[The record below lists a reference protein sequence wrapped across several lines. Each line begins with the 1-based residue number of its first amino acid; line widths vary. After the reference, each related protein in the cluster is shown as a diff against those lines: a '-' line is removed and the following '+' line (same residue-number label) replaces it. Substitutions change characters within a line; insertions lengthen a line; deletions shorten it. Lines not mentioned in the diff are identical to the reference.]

1 MTANESHMENRES
14 YENEYIHEKKEKEYG
29 YREALDRKGK
39 NHKEKAIFDNLQV
52 GDHLCILYKTEEE
65 HRRVFTEFLRQGLER
80 NEKILYIIN
89 AHSADTI
96 LKYLKSDGIAIE
108 EYRKKGQITILTADE
123 SYTKEGIFDPDKMI
137 QMLQKE
143 TDTALEQGYAAL
155 RVTGEMSWALRNLP
169 GSERLIEYENNLN
182 DFFPTAQCLA
192 ICQYNMEKFEADI
205 LLQVVHTHPFIII
218 NAEVYDNFY
227 YIPPGELIKPDQD
240 AVKLNIYIE
249 NLIRYK
255 KATEALSNSEEKFRT
270 IIQYAGVGIV
280 MISNAGIILDV
291 NPAFCEMT
299 GFSNEELIGD
309 HIPHKFWPEQLV
321 PQLTEKVQQVLLEGQ
336 VYFETTFIRK
346 DSTDF
351 PASVIASPILD
362 KSGEEIAYIG
372 IIQDIT
378 ERKAMEKD
386 LKKMHMDLVDL
397 TLNLEEKV
405 KKRTQELM
413 KANKLKSEL
422 MAILSHEFR
431 TPLNAILS
439 FTDLLYWELEG
450 PINEQQKT
458 DLKMIKESGLDLLNL
473 INNVLDYSRIELGE
487 TELTL
492 ESIDIPLLVESM
504 VSQLSTMATENNLKL
519 YHDLPKEL
527 PPLVADEGKL
537 RQILRNLI
545 MNAIKFTDTGEIVL
559 RVRYDDKKIIFS
571 VQDTGIGIS
580 KEDQAVIFEKF
591 KQAGEANTHR
601 FGGSGLGLSLVK
613 DLVKLHGG
621 EIWVDS
627 EIGKG
632 STFSF
637 LIPVTPHSH

>member
-1 MTANESHMENRES
+1 MFQNKPYPLRFIPKLWSRLVQLGSTLITPITYVLSNTDANNGLYVRFTNSNRIRELSRTFLDKASVIIEDTLPSIVYLPATLVTEGVQYSTVVLGKIVTNTLPVCKFTFSHVKSVVSEYVCWSFVFASNIPVLIMKYQVKNNVVNVGIGRTATTH
-14 YENEYIHEKKEKEYG
+14 
-29 YREALDRKGK
+29 
-39 NHKEKAIFDNLQV
+39 
-52 GDHLCILYKTEEE
+52 
-65 HRRVFTEFLRQGLER
+65 
-80 NEKILYIIN
+80 
-89 AHSADTI
+89 
-96 LKYLKSDGIAIE
+96 
-108 EYRKKGQITILTADE
+108 
-123 SYTKEGIFDPDKMI
+123 
-137 QMLQKE
+137 
-143 TDTALEQGYAAL
+143 ALEVEGT
-155 RVTGEMSWALRNLP
+155 VMSITP
-169 GSERLIEYENNLN
+169 HGSYHNSDPETLVDVKDTQDAR
-182 DFFPTAQCLA
+182 Q
-192 ICQYNMEKFEADI
+192 
-205 LLQVVHTHPFIII
+205 LLQQ
-218 NAEVYDNFY
+218 
-227 YIPPGELIKPDQD
+227 L
-240 AVKLNIYIE
+240 
-249 NLIRYK
+249 R
-255 KATEALSNSEEKFRT
+255 
-270 IIQYAGVGIV
+270 IV
-280 MISNAGIILDV
+280 EHKM